1 MKFCCTVKIYDSAKR
16 TSCLLMAGGSLQQLQ
31 EHKHGPVFASHKQY
45 LPYRNI
51 SLSTNRTIQVTQ
63 STPKTKDSIKNTYSS
78 QENSTRQT
86 VIYMLALKLK
96 SNFEVRGIDS
106 ACASGVRRA
115 SLRYKMWPM
124 GIGSERQEQALM
136 LSQLPRA
143 MTAIKKS
150 STKLLYKPH

>member
-1 MKFCCTVKIYDSAKR
+1 MSLWRVISEWHHTDSNIISKHDFTLGHNCCHFSRTIGLIFPSITYNLPGYDKKNAKIFMKFCCTVKIYDSAKR

-78 QENSTRQT
+78 
-86 VIYMLALKLK
+86 
-96 SNFEVRGIDS
+96 
-106 ACASGVRRA
+106 
-115 SLRYKMWPM
+115 
-124 GIGSERQEQALM
+124 
-136 LSQLPRA
+136 
-143 MTAIKKS
+143 
-150 STKLLYKPH
+150 